1 MTQAITLRYCPGMW
15 AGLAA
20 VLILA
25 GCASAPT
32 RDGPPQRVPAG
43 LERTPDA
50 VPRIEPI
57 RAGGPNKP
65 YEAAGRRIVPMTQDL
80 ALRERGLA
88 SWYGTKYH
96 GRPTSSGEPYDMFAM
111 SAAHRTM
118 PIPSYAV
125 VRNPANGRQVVV
137 RINDRGP
144 FVFDRVIDLS
154 YTAALKLGVLSQVSP
169 VVVERITHDDIR
181 KGWRAQAWPQWAQAS
196 WEIDVALAPLTDAG
210 CPQDLP
216 SLSVCFTALR

>member
-1 MTQAITLRYCPGMW
+1 MWRYRFVWSTLGW
-15 AGLAA
+15 GLGC
-20 VLILA
+20 VFVLA

-50 VPRIEPI
+50 VPRVEPI

-65 YEAAGRRIVPMTQDL
+65 YEAGGRRIVPMTQDL
-80 ALRERGLA
+80 PLRERGLA

-96 GRPTSSGEPYDMFAM
+96 GRPTSSGEPFDMFAM
-111 SAAHRTM
+111 TAAHRTM

-144 FVFDRVIDLS
+144 FVFERVIDLS
-154 YTAALKLGVLSQVSP
+154 YAAALKLGVLAQVSP
-169 VVVERITHDDIR
+169 VLVERITHEDIR
-181 KGWRAQAWPQWAQAS
+181 KGWRAHGHLGWPDDL
-196 WEIDVALAPLTDAG
+196 WELELI
-210 CPQDLP
+210 
-216 SLSVCFTALR
+216 ALR

>member
-1 MTQAITLRYCPGMW
+1 
-15 AGLAA
+15 
-20 VLILA
+20 
-25 GCASAPT
+25 
-32 RDGPPQRVPAG
+32 
-43 LERTPDA
+43 
-50 VPRIEPI
+50 
-57 RAGGPNKP
+57 
-65 YEAAGRRIVPMTQDL
+65 MTQDL

-181 KGWRAQAWPQWAQAS
+181 KGWRAQAWPQWTQAS

-210 CPQDLP
+210 CPRDLP
-216 SLSVCFTALR
+216 PLSVCFTALR